1 MIGYCTYRTE
11 YYSVSIPDLFQIY
24 SRSTLVDSS
33 LLHVAFQIQTRSP
46 FLLPCVDLVLGD
58 GTAFLLETNSKT
70 LSINN
75 ILSLGIGNTAVAIAM
90 STGSDM
96 EDTLTAEADA
106 HAAHAAECMHEQQ
119 EHRKQ
124 QEQQEQQE
132 QFVDTTAAESTQP
145 PLPLPM
151 REGRTYSGSVFLFPS
166 RTKNLLPRSL
176 DPSCMHT
183 TTEWATLA
191 TMSLQIALFLA
202 RLPSAAAPVSDQP
215 ALSSMQLS
223 SYPRHVFL
231 WLFLF
236 WRLVYCCGLGALL
249 NAQSSSGFV
258 VRMFKRCGLSSCP
271 SVPRSDL
278 CCSVV
283 QETVMRTERDTDTVY
298 HYDSMPTEFN
308 AWLLFQ
314 EICNFIISNDCVAY
328 ILFALA
334 YYQAPAWANLTLRDA
349 ALFGGGSLLLLFN
362 LWLKLHAYVVLKDY
376 SWYWG
381 DFFFFMEDIET
392 VELGFETLP
401 YPMYSIGYIGYYGV
415 ALITHSYTVLFV
427 SLAAHISQLLFV
439 YFVERPHSAKIYET
453 PVKVRENSANHES
466 LQKLYTRDLVIFSQL
481 DLFRSGDLLTLI
493 ICLYTVLSAILIG
506 QIHNEHWRYL
516 YYVGQA
522 LFWRLFHTYGLGIL
536 LYLQG
541 KNKLW
546 TRHFIRHGDGLREAL
561 QHWKILYNLSITM
574 TYLSFLVCSWR
585 LYIPPESFSEG
596 PVILKH
602 TVGLLFIV
610 LHIWIAVS
618 TYEVRGRLGWF
629 YADFFIDSLYGSE
642 GPLYSGVYR
651 YLESPLLYT
660 FSCWG
665 ITLICSSWTLFF
677 LTAFGQVSNWIFLKC
692 VVEAHYVQ
700 LYGKRSSEQ
709 SRGRQRSLKGRVQLL
724 GSKVKRVGQQ
734 MVAKV
739 ERLEIIDSIR
749 SKVRQLK
756 DIMGSY
762 SDGND
767 SSSDV
772 DSGEQQSLRE
782 RLSKNRQFKRHP
794 HVWPDDRHTATSMS
808 NVAPLVHEQLDL
820 YSDSD
825 VDVDATNYNGGTT
838 NDSHTK
844 RKIKRQ
850 ASLDHSTP
858 SISSDVHSHSRSVT
872 ETVRLVVK
880 ELEDLVDT
888 AKPRVQAIMDQTRLR
903 VANLANAARLEDT
916 LPRDQLPLHM
926 YSLTFPIAKS
936 NEPPVF
942 QLGEPI
948 VIEFTAARET
958 MKYMDWIAL
967 YGIHDNFHP
976 DITTSKCDTRWSYVA
991 GCGNQMISMDHA
1003 SSLTPGAASIPSVSD
1018 ASLPQFNRGELN
1030 CYDDTTTPWVRS
1042 RDHTMHFGRT
1052 EVDITP
1058 SIDDPGL
1065 RVVRGRLV
1073 FSREQLPWKIGMFE
1087 ARYHYD
1093 GKYVVLARSL
1103 AFRLAL
1109 DIPSVPSSVTVDPPS
1124 FPVDGVPQDPSILN
1138 ASTTSISASE
1148 IVTCLQSVV
1157 ERCLD
1162 IDVAHGDM
1170 PLGLNES
1177 MLDRGVLPAA
1187 YMHTMLLSKYQR
1199 EICKRIVYVIKHIYG
1214 IDFSWRVVEMARSLT
1229 CLAERIQEAHAVLG
1243 SPPSYI

>member
-258 VRMFKRCGLSSCP
+258 
-271 SVPRSDL
+271 
-278 CCSVV
+278 
-283 QETVMRTERDTDTVY
+283 
-298 HYDSMPTEFN
+298 SMPTEFN

-453 PVKVRENSANHES
+453 PVKVR
-466 LQKLYTRDLVIFSQL
+466 
-481 DLFRSGDLLTLI
+481 
-493 ICLYTVLSAILIG
+493 VLSAILIG

-561 QHWKILYNLSITM
+561 QHWKI
-574 TYLSFLVCSWR
+574 
-585 LYIPPESFSEG
+585 
-596 PVILKH
+596 
-602 TVGLLFIV
+602 
-610 LHIWIAVS
+610 
-618 TYEVRGRLGWF
+618 
-629 YADFFIDSLYGSE
+629 
-642 GPLYSGVYR
+642 
-651 YLESPLLYT
+651 
-660 FSCWG
+660 
-665 ITLICSSWTLFF
+665 SWTLFF

-772 DSGEQQSLRE
+772 DSGEQQLLRE